1 MYVLT
6 NGKLILPDQIAEGMS
21 IVMKRDRIEALIP
34 DTDLD
39 TYRDLYQI
47 VDAKGAYI
55 SPGFI
60 DTHSDYIEKIVSPR
74 PSTLMDFKLA
84 IKETE
89 RLLMTHGITMMFHSL
104 SFYNDDLF
112 SKSLIRQ
119 PKNAALMMNLI
130 HDIHNEKHLI
140 RHRIH
145 ARYEIDNLD
154 MVEMILD
161 YVREGKIKYL
171 SIMDHTP
178 GQGQYSNLDIYR
190 KTLLGYGTVSE
201 DNVESVIDK
210 RQKTEKLSLKTI
222 KYMVDVAHQAGIA
235 VASHDDDSLEKLH
248 LMHELGIDISEFP
261 ITLEVAKKARQ
272 LGMETVG
279 GAPNILL
286 GGSHSGNLSVAEA
299 IQEEAMTMLCSD
311 YYPSGLVNAIFK
323 MHFDYGRPLTEMVNT
338 LTLNP
343 AKALKLDDYG
353 SLEVGK
359 KADIITIC
367 LDENNYPSVT
377 SMFVGGVPV
386 FQTQY
391 RQGGKPV

>member
-1 MYVLT
+1 
-6 NGKLILPDQIAEGMS
+6 
-21 IVMKRDRIEALIP
+21 
-34 DTDLD
+34 
-39 TYRDLYQI
+39 
-47 VDAKGAYI
+47 
-55 SPGFI
+55 
-60 DTHSDYIEKIVSPR
+60 
-74 PSTLMDFKLA
+74 
-84 IKETE
+84 
-89 RLLMTHGITMMFHSL
+89 
-104 SFYNDDLF
+104 
-112 SKSLIRQ
+112 
-119 PKNAALMMNLI
+119 
-130 HDIHNEKHLI
+130 
-140 RHRIH
+140 
-145 ARYEIDNLD
+145 
-154 MVEMILD
+154 
-161 YVREGKIKYL
+161 
-171 SIMDHTP
+171 
-178 GQGQYSNLDIYR
+178 
-190 KTLLGYGTVSE
+190 
-201 DNVESVIDK
+201 
-210 RQKTEKLSLKTI
+210 
-222 KYMVDVAHQAGIA
+222 
-235 VASHDDDSLEKLH
+235 
-248 LMHELGIDISEFP
+248 
-261 ITLEVAKKARQ
+261 
-272 LGMETVG
+272 METVG